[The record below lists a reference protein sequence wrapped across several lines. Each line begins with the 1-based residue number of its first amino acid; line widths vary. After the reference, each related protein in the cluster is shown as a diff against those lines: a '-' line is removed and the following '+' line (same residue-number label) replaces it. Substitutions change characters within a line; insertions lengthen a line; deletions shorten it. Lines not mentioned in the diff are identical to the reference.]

1 MFTAVILLLMTAYV
15 CIYLNLR
22 GSLGVCVCA
31 RKHVRVQSVGG
42 ENNRS
47 SSSSNIAHS
56 MPGACCQPE
65 QKGNVSILC
74 AGRQW
79 QGCWQIPV
87 TIAFC
92 LNDLEPRGETRPNQS
107 SSGTSLPNDPIS
119 TALSIYI
126 YYLPFNPNCFDRLKA
141 KLL

>member
-1 MFTAVILLLMTAYV
+1 MFYSSDSSINDSICLHLFKPA
-15 CIYLNLR
+15 
-22 GSLGVCVCA
+22 GKDGCVCG
-31 RKHVRVQSVGG
+31 RKHMRVQRVGG
-42 ENNRS
+42 ENNR

-92 LNDLEPRGETRPNQS
+92 LNDLEQHRERPDQTKAAQGPVCPRSDLCSIKHLYLLPTFQS
-107 SSGTSLPNDPIS
+107 
-119 TALSIYI
+119 
-126 YYLPFNPNCFDRLKA
+126 
-141 KLL
+141 KLF